1 MRTEFEGIL
10 SDAINKAVILVES
23 NVTDKTTDQYL
34 EYEEAL
40 TKIHQYE
47 TAELEAQ
54 RNRNR

>member
-23 NVTDKTTDQYL
+23 NVTDKTTEQYL

-40 TKIHQYE
+40 SRIHDFE
-47 TAELEAQ
+47 MKEFEAQ